1 MKKLNNE
8 ELVKV
13 SGGGISFSKIGIL
26 GAVVSFV
33 IGFVSGMTRP
43 LTCSSGK

>member
-1 MKKLNNE
+1 MEKLKNE
-8 ELVKV
+8 ELTKV
-13 SGGGISFSKIGIL
+13 NGGGIKFSKIGVL

>member
-1 MKKLNNE
+1 MKKLKNE
-8 ELVKV
+8 ELTKV
-13 SGGGISFSKIGIL
+13 NGGGIKFTKVGIL

-43 LTCSSGK
+43 FTCSSGK